1 MLLHKKPILIHKK
14 LLHNTTVPSMNIESY
29 YMAVNKSNI
38 VNKGYGSLCSGRF
51 PVIRSIE
58 LVLILYINFDKE
70 SAKIVDFST

>member
-1 MLLHKKPILIHKK
+1 
-14 LLHNTTVPSMNIESY
+14 MNIESY
-29 YMAVNKSNI
+29 YMAVNNSNI

-70 SAKIVDFST
+70 STKIVDFST